1 MAPITLQDIA
11 DFLMNKESSRKVLFL
26 GAKAGGF
33 FENEGLY
40 AMMKLYSTETFDN
53 LDSDQKFQRCY
64 QVLERFSERDRDSAL
79 SQSLTTSR
87 RYRLEDDYLAELIKS
102 GFFDV
107 VISTNIDLLLEDALR
122 RERVRESREYQ
133 LLIYDGK
140 TPAGELVRSPH
151 NLVLKIFG
159 DLESKYYKIAG
170 DEFLIEEDEQLRDFL
185 EGLLDNDVL
194 MVGYHPDW
202 DGPLDKAFFMK
213 GGRLIYVNSTPLRA
227 DSFLAR
233 LIERRKGNYLTGEQG
248 AYKSFMRGLH
258 AQLFERGPLSYEA
271 MQKVFGQLQQLQ
283 EDISLLRDDIQ
294 ELQNELRSQEDT
306 NSQEDTD

>member
-1 MAPITLQDIA
+1 MVEQYMDPITLQDIA
-11 DFLMNKESSRKVLFL
+11 DFLWHRESSRTVLFL

-33 FENEGLY
+33 FENEGFY
-40 AMMKLYSTETFDN
+40 TMMKVYSTETFDK
-53 LDSDQKFQRCY
+53 LDSDEKFQRCY
-64 QVLERFSERDRDSAL
+64 QILERFSERDRDSAL
-79 SQSLTTSR
+79 SQSLSTSR
-87 RYRLEDDYLAELIKS
+87 RYRLEDDYLAELIKA

-151 NLVLKIFG
+151 NIVLKIFG

-170 DEFLIEEDEQLRDFL
+170 DEFLIEEDEELRDFL

-202 DGPLDKAFFMK
+202 DEPLDKAFFMK
-213 GGRLIYVNSTPLRA
+213 GGELIYVNDMPLQA
-227 DSFLAR
+227 DSFMTR
-233 LIERRKGNYLTGEQG
+233 VIEKRKGKCLIGEQ
-248 AYKSFMRGLH
+248 ATYQSFMRDLH
-258 AQLFERGPLSYEA
+258 AKLFERGPLSYEA
-271 MQKVFGQLQQLQ
+271 MQKVSRQLQQIQ
-283 EDISLLRDDIQ
+283 NEVTFLRDAFQNLENWIRSRGDII
-294 ELQNELRSQEDT
+294 
-306 NSQEDTD
+306 